1 MQEAIFN
8 PLQTAWLR
16 VAEQLG
22 ALFPKIVGFI
32 IIVIIGWLLSK
43 LFAFI
48 IKKLLLLV
56 RLNVVSEKAGI
67 EDFLKKGG
75 IKKSSVDIL
84 STVTYWFFL
93 LITFIV
99 AFNAAGLAV
108 VSDLLNTILFYIPNV
123 FVALVVVLIGFYIAK
138 LLSASVKV
146 FAVNLG
152 ITRPDI
158 AAKAA
163 NYLVLF
169 FVFVIAL
176 EQLGISRQIVTSAFS
191 IALGA
196 IGLGAA
202 IAIGLGSKD
211 IVADWWKKSRL
222 KKKE

>member
-8 PLQTAWLR
+8 PLQTAWLS

-22 ALFPKIVGFI
+22 ALLPKVVGFI

-48 IKKLLLLV
+48 IKKFLLIV

-67 EDFLKKGG
+67 EGFLKKGG
-75 IKKSSVDIL
+75 IKKSPVDIFSL
-84 STVTYWFFL
+84 VTYWFFM
-93 LITFIV
+93 LITFVV
-99 AFNAAGLAV
+99 AFNAVGLTV
-108 VSDLLNTILFYIPNV
+108 VSDLLNKILLYIPNI
-123 FVALVVVLIGFYIAK
+123 FVALVVILVGFYIAK
-138 LLSASVKV
+138 LVAASVKV
-146 FAVNLG
+146 FAGNLG
-152 ITRPDI
+152 IARPDV

-163 NYLVLF
+163 NYMVLF
-169 FVFVIAL
+169 FVFVIVLA
-176 EQLGISRQIVTSAFS
+176 QLGISEGIMMSAFS

-211 IVADWWKKSRL
+211 IVADWWQKFRL
-222 KKKE
+222 KKEK

>member
-1 MQEAIFN
+1 
-8 PLQTAWLR
+8 
-16 VAEQLG
+16 V
-22 ALFPKIVGFI
+22 
-32 IIVIIGWLLSK
+32 
-43 LFAFI
+43 
-48 IKKLLLLV
+48 
-56 RLNVVSEKAGI
+56 
-67 EDFLKKGG
+67 
-75 IKKSSVDIL
+75 
-84 STVTYWFFL
+84 
-93 LITFIV
+93 
-99 AFNAAGLAV
+99 GLAV
-108 VSDLLNTILFYIPNV
+108 VSDLLNNILFYIPNV

-158 AAKAA
+158 AAKAV

-169 FVFVIAL
+169 FVFVVVL
-176 EQLGISRQIVTSAFS
+176 EQLGISKEIVTSAFS